1 MKTTITTGLQDLVR
15 GKYSHAIDS
24 FSQSSEGV
32 AREIGLSAA
41 YFNLGISTLS
51 IECINNAIHH
61 GRNAVKQYGSSFDA
75 HILLA
80 QAHAILYGTR
90 GQEQDRRK
98 ALFHYE
104 TAERSAS
111 ERPDFSAGYITRTI
125 KQRRGELS

>member
-1 MKTTITTGLQDLVR
+1 MKTTI
-15 GKYSHAIDS
+15 AIDS
-24 FSQSSEGV
+24 FSQCSEGV

-61 GRNAVKQYGSSFDA
+61 GRNAVKQYVSSFDA